1 MVLLNDKWKLDPSC
15 EVDVESLSPVAFGG
29 IEKLIQERGNGFIE
43 ESYQWVKRDILIEEE
58 FFKEKEARKNMLN
71 LFILYESVL
80 KRFMKDSEENYCLL
94 LNGTWNK
101 IRDELNIAIN
111 EVFSVTINE
120 KRIHKR
126 KGESMEHYLMRCAI
140 LVYLN
145 EKYGVKDFM
154 EEYSK
159 LKEVFESSVNAKAEK
174 MDWEKIAKRADL
186 YVHLNDGSTLWIE
199 VERTTNSS
207 EMTKKLERLKIML
220 SHFPDLFDKV
230 VFVFSS
236 LISGMAEATLTE
248 ARVIGFPEAKF
259 VFYEVN
265 LRENRIIR
273 LVNPKLT
280 DVEFGNRMLDMIA
293 DGFGEPVKKTA
304 REVRDIV
311 KEKVIISLVNK
322 EWDVEYVISKK
333 EKIKRLISFWRK
345 HTKKRFFGASLDEIN
360 KSEEEVEFKKDAL
373 GKIKQHYPSLLN

>member
-1 MVLLNDKWKLDPSC
+1 MVLLKDEWKLDPSC
-15 EVDVESLSPVAFGG
+15 EVEVESLSTVAFGG
-29 IEKLIQERGNGFIE
+29 IEKHIQERGKGFIE
-43 ESYQWVKRDILIEEE
+43 ESYQWVKRDILNEEE
-58 FFKEKEARKNMLN
+58 FLKEEEARKNMLN
-71 LFILYESVL
+71 LFILYERVL
-80 KRFMKDSEENYCLL
+80 KRFMKDSQEKYCLL
-94 LNGTWNK
+94 LNRTWEK

-120 KRIHKR
+120 KRLHKR

-145 EKYGVKDFM
+145 EKYGVRDFV

-174 MDWEKIAKRADL
+174 MDWGKIAKRADL
-186 YVHLNDGSTLWIE
+186 YVHLNDGSTFWIE
-199 VERTTNSS
+199 VERTTSSS
-207 EMTKKLERLKIML
+207 EITKKLERLKIML

-248 ARVIGFPEAKF
+248 ARVIGFPGEKF

-280 DVEFGNRMLDMIA
+280 EVEFGNRMLDMIA
-293 DGFGEPVKKTA
+293 DGCGEPVKKTA

-311 KEKVIISLVNK
+311 KEMIIIPLVNK
-322 EWDVEYVISKK
+322 EYDDEYVISKK

-345 HTKKRFFGASLDEIN
+345 HTKKYSFGATSDEIN
-360 KSEEEVEFKKDAL
+360 KSEKEVEFKKYAL
-373 GKIKQHYPSLLN
+373 GKIKQHYPSLLK